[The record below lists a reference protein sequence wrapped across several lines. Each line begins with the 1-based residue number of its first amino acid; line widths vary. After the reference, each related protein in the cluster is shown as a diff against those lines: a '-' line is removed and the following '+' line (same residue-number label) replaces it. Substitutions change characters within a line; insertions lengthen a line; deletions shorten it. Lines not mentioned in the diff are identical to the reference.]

1 MYSNTPYS
9 IMYALV
15 DCNNF
20 FVSCERT
27 LDSSLENKPVVV
39 LSNNDGCVVSRSKE
53 AKDLGIPMGVPAFKC
68 KELFKQHHVK
78 SFSAKF
84 ELYNF
89 KSQEVIKIASSYVL
103 EFETYSIDEL
113 FLNLTGFKYIN
124 VYNYCR
130 EIRTRIKD
138 EVNIPVSIGIAP
150 TKTLC
155 KVANR
160 IVKDFPQKFNEG
172 VYILDTP
179 EKIEKALK
187 WLDIG
192 DVWGIGR
199 RLSVKMNDA
208 GVYKA
213 WDLLQ
218 KPEIWV
224 RKLMGIHG
232 VRMMNELKG
241 IRQLE
246 LDSPSPKKSIV
257 VTRSF
262 MEMLTKKEDV
272 RERVE
277 TFGMYCSE
285 KLRKQNTCCKMIT
298 VFVQTNR
305 FRKDLP
311 EYRNART
318 QILSNPTN
326 SSILIGRVVNELF
339 EEIFEEGFHY
349 KKAGVIVNDFVSE
362 NERLISLFEKDFQNQ
377 HLPVMKAMDAMNK
390 KYGKDKVRL
399 GSMSGQN
406 TFGRAQLSPEYEAF
420 LKNNTL
426 PEANFRFH

>member
-1 MYSNTPYS
+1 
-9 IMYALV
+9 MYALV

-27 LDSSLENKPVVV
+27 LDPELENKPVVV

-53 AKDLGIPMGVPAFKC
+53 AKDLGIPMAAPAFKY
-68 KELFKQHHVK
+68 KELFKEYHVQC
-78 SFSAKF
+78 FSAKF
-84 ELYNF
+84 ELYNAR
-89 KSQEVIKIASSYVL
+89 SQEVINIAKSYVV
-103 EFETYSIDEL
+103 EHEVYSIDEL

-124 VYNYCR
+124 SYDYCV
-130 EIRTRIKD
+130 EIKDRIKKD
-138 EVNIPVSIGIAP
+138 VNIPVSIGIAP

-160 IVKDFPQKFNEG
+160 IVKEFPDKFNG
-172 VYILDTP
+172 VYILDTS

-187 WLDIG
+187 WLNIG

-199 RLSVKMNDA
+199 RLAVKMQDN
-208 GVYKA
+208 GVFKA

-218 KPEIWV
+218 KPEMWV
-224 RKLMGIHG
+224 RKIMGIHG
-232 VRMMNELKG
+232 VRMINELKG

-246 LDSPSPKKSIV
+246 LDAPSPKKSIA

-262 MEMLTKKEDV
+262 MEMLTKKEEV

-285 KLRKQNTCCKMIT
+285 RLRKQNTCCKMVT

-311 EYRNART
+311 EYRKSMT
-318 QILSNPTN
+318 QILPNPTN

-339 EEIFEEGFHY
+339 EAIYKEGFHY
-349 KKAGVIVNDFVSE
+349 KRAGVFVNDFVPE
-362 NERLISLFEKDFQNQ
+362 DQRQINLFEEDTQNQ

-390 KYGKDKVRL
+390 KFGKDKVRL

-406 TFGRAQLSPEYEAF
+406 TFGRAKLSPEYEAF

>member
-1 MYSNTPYS
+1 
-9 IMYALV
+9 MYALV

-27 LDSSLENKPVVV
+27 LDPELENKPVVV

-53 AKDLGIPMGVPAFKC
+53 AKDLGIPMAAPAFKY
-68 KELFKQHHVK
+68 KELFKKHDVK
-78 SFSAKF
+78 SFSAKL

-89 KSQEVIKIASSYVL
+89 KSQQVIHISKSYVGKKDY
-103 EFETYSIDEL
+103 EVYSIDEL
-113 FLNLTGFKYIN
+113 FLDLTSFKYFD
-124 VYNYCR
+124 VFNYCIQIKE
-130 EIRTRIKD
+130 EIKYKAK
-138 EVNIPVSIGIAP
+138 IPVSIGIAP

-155 KVANR
+155 KIANR
-160 IVKDFPQKFNEG
+160 IVKKDPERFNG
-172 VYILDTP
+172 VFALDTP

-187 WLDIG
+187 WLNIG

-199 RLSVKMNDA
+199 RLSATMNDN

-218 KPEIWV
+218 KPEMWV
-224 RKLMGIHG
+224 RKVMGIHG
-232 VRMMNELKG
+232 VRMINELKG

-246 LDSPSPKKSIV
+246 LDVPSPKKSIA

-262 MEMLTKKEDV
+262 MQMLTKKDEV

-285 KLRKQNTCCKMIT
+285 RLRKQNTCCKMVT

-318 QILSNPTN
+318 QILPNPTN

-339 EEIFEEGFHY
+339 ESIFEEGFHY
-349 KKAGVIVNDFVSE
+349 KKAGVIVNDFVPE
-362 NERLISLFEKDFQNQ
+362 DQRLINLFEKDIQNQ

-406 TFGRAQLSPEYEAF
+406 TWGRAQMSPEYEAF

>member
-1 MYSNTPYS
+1 MFIFLT
-9 IMYALV
+9 MYALI

-39 LSNNDGCVVSRSKE
+39 LSNNDGCVVSRSME
-53 AKDLGIPMGVPAFKC
+53 AKALGIPMAAPAFKY
-68 KELFKQHHVK
+68 KELFKKHDVK

-89 KSQEVIKIASSYVL
+89 KSQQVIDVAKSYVDKD
-103 EFETYSIDEL
+103 FEIYSIDEL
-113 FLNLTGFKYIN
+113 FLDLSSFKYIN
-124 VYNYCR
+124 IYNYCT
-130 EIRTRIKD
+130 EIRNDIQDNTH
-138 EVNIPVSIGIAP
+138 IPVSIGIAP

-160 IVKDFPQKFNEG
+160 IVKEYSDKFNG
-172 VYILDTP
+172 IYILDTP

-199 RLSVKMNDA
+199 KLGVKMRDN

-213 WDLLQ
+213 WDLLH
-218 KPEIWV
+218 KPEMWV
-224 RKLMGIHG
+224 KKIMGVHG
-232 VRMMNELKG
+232 VRMVNELKG

-246 LDSPSPKKSIV
+246 LDNPSPKKSIA

-262 MEMLTKKEDV
+262 MDMLTRKEQV

-285 KLRKQNTCCKMIT
+285 RLRKQNTCCKMIT

-311 EYRNART
+311 EYRNAITR
-318 QILSNPTN
+318 ILPNPTN

-339 EEIFEEGFHY
+339 EEIYKEGFHY
-349 KKAGVIVNDFVSE
+349 KRAGVIVNDFVPE
-362 NERLISLFEKDFQNQ
+362 NERLISLFEEDTQNQ

-390 KYGKDKVRL
+390 KFGKDKVRL
-399 GSMSGQN
+399 GSMSGEN
-406 TFGRAQLSPEYEAF
+406 TFGRAKLSPEYEAF

>member
-1 MYSNTPYS
+1 
-9 IMYALV
+9 MYALV

-27 LDSSLENKPVVV
+27 LDPELEGKPVVV

-53 AKDLGIPMGVPAFKC
+53 AQDLGIPMAAPAFKY
-68 KELFKQHHVK
+68 KELFKEHDVK

-89 KSQEVIKIASSYVL
+89 KSQEVIGVATSYVD
-103 EFETYSIDEL
+103 EKDFEVYSIDEL
-113 FLNLTGFKYIN
+113 FLDLTSFKYVN
-124 VYNYCR
+124 LYDYCLKIKN
-130 EIRTRIKD
+130 EIK
-138 EVNIPVSIGIAP
+138 EKVHIPVSVGIAP

-160 IVKDFPQKFNEG
+160 IVKKYPDQFEG

-187 WLDIG
+187 WLPIG

-199 RLSVKMNDA
+199 RLAAKMHDN

-218 KPEIWV
+218 KPEMWV
-224 RKLMGIHG
+224 RKIMGIHG
-232 VRMMNELKG
+232 VRMINELKG

-246 LDSPSPKKSIV
+246 LDTPSPKKSIA

-262 MEMLTKKEDV
+262 MEMLTQKEEV
-272 RERVE
+272 RERIE

-285 KLRKQNTCCKMIT
+285 RLRKQNTCCKMVT

-311 EYRNART
+311 EYRNAMT
-318 QILSNPTN
+318 QILPNPTN

-339 EEIFEEGFHY
+339 EAIYREGFHY
-349 KKAGVIVNDFVSE
+349 KRAGVIVNDFVPE
-362 NERLISLFEKDFQNQ
+362 NERLISLFEEDTQNR
-377 HLPVMKAMDAMNK
+377 HLPVMKAMDAMNRK
-390 KYGKDKVRL
+390 FGKDKVRL
-399 GSMSGQN
+399 GSMSGEN
-406 TFGRAQLSPEYEAF
+406 TFGRAKLSPEYEAF